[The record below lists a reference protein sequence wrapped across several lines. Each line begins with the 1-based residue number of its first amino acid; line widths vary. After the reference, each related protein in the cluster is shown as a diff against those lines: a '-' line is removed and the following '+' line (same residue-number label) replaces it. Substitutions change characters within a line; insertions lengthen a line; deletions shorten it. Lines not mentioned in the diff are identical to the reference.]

1 MHDVVIIGGGPAG
14 LTAAL
19 YASRRALDTI
29 VLTKDIG
36 GQAAKTLDIENYPGC
51 KGKISG
57 TELTANFKAQAESF
71 GAKIIFEETKT
82 IEKKDDHFV
91 VKTKNNNYPTRTIIL
106 AFGKSPKELSVPGE
120 EEFKGKGVS
129 YCATCDGPFFRNKKV
144 AVVGGGNSAL
154 DAALYL
160 SKICE
165 KVYLVHRRNTF
176 TAEEVLKDNVEK
188 TKNIETVLENEVT
201 EVKGEA
207 VVNSITLKDG
217 KELQVNGIFVEV
229 GFIVDRT
236 LVQGLVDLNEKNQI
250 IIDPLQATSVPGIF
264 AAGDLTITPY
274 KQIIVSAAEGAKAAL
289 SCFDYI
295 QKQDGKRGILAD
307 WH

>member
-57 TELTANFKAQAESF
+57 IELTANFKAQAESF
-71 GAKIIFEETKT
+71 GAKIVFEETKS
-82 IEKKDDHFV
+82 IEKIDNYFI
-91 VKTKNNNYPTRTIIL
+91 VKTKNNNYETKTVLL
-106 AFGKSPKELSVPGE
+106 AFGKTPKELSIPGE
-120 EEFKGKGVS
+120 EEYKGKGVS
-129 YCATCDGPFFRNKKV
+129 YCATCDGPFFRNKAV

-160 SKICE
+160 SKICQ
-165 KVYLVHRRNTF
+165 KVYLIHRRSTF
-176 TAEEVLKDNVEK
+176 AAEEVLKNKIEE
-188 TKNIETVLENEVT
+188 TENIETVMEDEVA
-201 EVKGEA
+201 EIKGEA
-207 VVNSITLKDG
+207 VVNSISLKSG
-217 KELQVNGIFVEV
+217 KVLQVNGIFVEV
-229 GFIVDRT
+229 GFVVDRT
-236 LVQGLVDLNEKNQI
+236 LVQDLVDLNEKNQI
-250 IIDPLQATSVPGIF
+250 IIDHLQNTSVSGIF
-264 AAGDLTITPY
+264 AAGDLTTTPY